1 LNDPAGIGL
10 QSNGNIVVSESG
22 NHRISVFDSMGNFIK
37 IIGVGELQDPHHLFI
52 DSDDNILVADQSN
65 RRIVIFSSQTGILLK
80 SLQTEDSVE
89 DLYGITMDRD
99 GRIVVSGSANKVVI
113 Y

>member
-1 LNDPAGIGL
+1 MNDPAGIGL

-52 DSDDNILVADQSN
+52 DSDDNILVADSSKI
-65 RRIVIFSSQTGILLK
+65 RIAIFSSQTGILLK
-80 SLQTEDSVE
+80 TIQTKEYIEDPC
-89 DLYGITMDRD
+89 GITMDRD
-99 GRIVVSGSANKVVI
+99 GRIVVSGSANKVAI